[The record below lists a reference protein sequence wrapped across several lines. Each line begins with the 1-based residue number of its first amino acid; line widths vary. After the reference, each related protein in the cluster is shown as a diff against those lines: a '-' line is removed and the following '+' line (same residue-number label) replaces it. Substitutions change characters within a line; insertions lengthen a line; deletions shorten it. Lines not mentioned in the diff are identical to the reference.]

1 MSKTTAPESDLQEFL
16 DALRESLL
24 AALPDAGPSRAG
36 FERLDRNMTDRAL
49 ISDRPPQSAPACRH
63 LADSYAAL
71 DGANPLLTRLAQAIK
86 AIEPS
91 LRWSDAIAPGQ
102 PSFLKE
108 AYAEAMIVGAG
119 GLAESKSV
127 EIGLSILAPN
137 TDYPD
142 HRHPPEEL
150 YIALSEGDWRQ
161 NTDPWVTPGP
171 GGLIHNPAGI
181 THAMRS
187 GNKPLFAI
195 WCLPLP

>member
-1 MSKTTAPESDLQEFL
+1 MSKAVSLESALQEFL

-24 AALPDAGPSRAG
+24 AVLPAAGPSRAA
-36 FERLDRNMTDRAL
+36 FERLEKNMADRAGV
-49 ISDRPPQSAPACRH
+49 SDRPHQSAPACRH

-71 DGANPLLTRLAQAIK
+71 EGANPLLTRLTRAIE

-91 LRWSDAIAPGQ
+91 LRWSNAIAPGQ
-102 PSFLKE
+102 PPLLE
-108 AYAEAMIVGAG
+108 ETYAEAMIVGAG

-161 NTDPWVTPGP
+161 NADPWVTPGK
-171 GGLIHNPAGI
+171 GGLIYNPIGI

-187 GNKPLFAI
+187 GDKPLFAI
-195 WCLPLP
+195 WSLPLP